1 MFFSGCRSVCR
12 LHNAVTTINVALF
25 SADANKNSGIS
36 KKNRRISCPCPL
48 PKPKRNGCAP
58 VPRVAAACGALLK
71 RGDGTFR
78 HFRLCSA
85 FQASFLTRA
94 GLPHLSAG
102 RPPGAPPR
110 SRGAKSLIPALPK
123 LGARV
128 YVPPRGKSRIRTR
141 RRTHECAFPCR
152 GEKAPRAV
160 FESDCAATIFG
171 FSARRDRM

>member
-102 RPPGAPPR
+102 RQPGAPPR

-123 LGARV
+123 SGARV
-128 YVPPRGKSRIRTR
+128 SVPPGEKAESGPDAGP
-141 RRTHECAFPCR
+141 HECAFPCR
-152 GEKAPRAV
+152 GESSTRS
-160 FESDCAATIFG
+160 F
-171 FSARRDRM
+171 

>member
-25 SADANKNSGIS
+25 SADANKNSGLS
-36 KKNRRISCPCPL
+36 KKNRRIPRPCRL
-48 PKPKRNGCAP
+48 PEPKRNGCAP

-85 FQASFLTRA
+85 FQASFWTRA

-102 RPPGAPPR
+102 RQPGAPPR

-123 LGARV
+123 FGARV
-128 YVPPRGKSRIRTR
+128 SVPQ
-141 RRTHECAFPCR
+141 
-152 GEKAPRAV
+152 GEKAESGPAAEPTNARFRAGGKAPRAV

-171 FSARRDRM
+171 CSVRLDRM